1 MNMNLKR
8 ILFATWYIL
17 SVAAIGVGIIISIFG
32 DNSLMIWGAISLCLW
47 FSTVLFIEWWKS

>member
-1 MNMNLKR
+1 MNMNWKR

-17 SVAAIGVGIIISIFG
+17 SVAVIGVGIVLAIFG
-32 DNSLMIWGAISLCLW
+32 DNSVMIWGAIGLCLW